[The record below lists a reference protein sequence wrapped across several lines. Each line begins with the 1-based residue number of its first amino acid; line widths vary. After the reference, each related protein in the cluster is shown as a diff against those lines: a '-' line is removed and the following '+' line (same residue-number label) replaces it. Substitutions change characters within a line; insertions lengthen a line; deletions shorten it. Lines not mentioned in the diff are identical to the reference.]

1 MGWAFLLGKRGK
13 GFSIYRRKIQ
23 VRIASERVDKMILK
37 FAYAVYLF
45 VLLKSPV
52 PRDRPPVN
60 LPGRVVVSSHFMSAE
75 LCRDCL

>member
-13 GFSIYRRKIQ
+13 GFSIDPRKIQ
-23 VRIASERVDKMILK
+23 VRIASEGVDKMILK
-37 FAYAVYLF
+37 FPYAVYLF

-52 PRDRPPVN
+52 PRDRPLVN

>member
-1 MGWAFLLGKRGK
+1 
-13 GFSIYRRKIQ
+13 
-23 VRIASERVDKMILK
+23 MILK
-37 FAYAVYLF
+37 FPYAVYLF